1 MRVKLVRGGIDLGD
15 EVVPL
20 LAGAVH
26 YWRLARG
33 DWRACLVA
41 LRELGLRL
49 VDVYVPWGVHETAA
63 GQLELGQKDPQ
74 RDVVGFLRL
83 AHQLGLLA
91 IVRPGPHINAELTYF
106 GLPERVVWDSAC
118 QARSPEGNPVILPV
132 LPKMFPVPSYASEA
146 YHDEVT
152 RYFQLLAK
160 ALAPLRYPDGPIVM
174 LQVDNEGALF
184 FRDGAYDQDY
194 HPDAINQYRGFLR
207 RRYGTITALREA
219 YQQQQQAEPSSAR
232 EPAGESSTTS
242 EPTAAPEGDTA
253 QPRRDSVELRFANIE
268 PPKRF
273 AATCVADLAW
283 HLDWAAFQ
291 EHLLASSLGKF
302 ASALQA
308 AGLAD
313 IPTVHNFPLAQ
324 QTTPLNAARIGEV
337 VDLVGLDYYN
347 RCSPSARA
355 SIAARTSELAVRCE
369 AKSLPA
375 YACEMG
381 AGYAPY
387 FPPLSERDSVFTVM
401 CALAYGL
408 RGFNIYMA
416 VERDRWIGAPV
427 DCRGRARPTAAFWA
441 KLGQVLEETKFC
453 DLRRRV
459 PVRVL
464 VPRTERRL
472 ARVMHAFGP
481 ASGALL
487 NVMGLGAREGC
498 VEDDLG
504 LGYPLAIEAEVFV
517 GSFEQAL
524 DARGVPF
531 AVVGGEDRA
540 SALQRASWII
550 CASSGGLGP
559 ELARDLVTA
568 AEAGTRVTIG
578 PRPPRFDD
586 RMRPL
591 AEGQPLADC
600 CELLRSSDPASAD
613 DSVARA
619 MQALQLPSF
628 ACDPD
633 EIQAAVHEDE
643 EGQVRVVFVINA
655 TETDVVARVTVG
667 LDVQWEDGIEADRT
681 RSEGGVLELRMR
693 PQTVRMMVRC

>member
-1 MRVKLVRGGIDLGD
+1 MRVKLVRGGVDLGD

-26 YWRLARG
+26 YWRLARS
-33 DWRACLVA
+33 DWRACLLA
-41 LRELGLRL
+41 LRGLGLRL
-49 VDVYVPWGVHETAA
+49 VDVYVPWGVHETAP
-63 GQLELGQKDPQ
+63 GELELGQSDPQ
-74 RDVVGFLRL
+74 RDVAGFLRL
-83 AHQLGLLA
+83 AHELGLLA

-106 GLPERVVWDSAC
+106 GLPQRVVWDRAC

-132 LPKMFPVPSYASEA
+132 LPKMFPVPSYASDA

-160 ALAPLRYPDGPIVM
+160 ALAPLRYPDGPIVL

-194 HPDAINQYRGFLR
+194 HPDAISQYRDFLR
-207 RRYGTITALREA
+207 REYGTISALREA
-219 YQQQQQAEPSSAR
+219 YDRGPTDSSQ
-232 EPAGESSTTS
+232 
-242 EPTAAPEGDTA
+242 D
-253 QPRRDSVELRFANIE
+253 DLELRFASIE
-268 PPKRF
+268 PPKCF
-273 AATCVADLAW
+273 AATGVADLAR

-302 ASALQA
+302 AGALQA
-308 AGLAD
+308 AGLTD

-347 RCSPSARA
+347 RCSPSSRA
-355 SIAARTSELAVRCE
+355 SIAARTSELALRCD
-369 AKSLPA
+369 AKELPA
-375 YACEMG
+375 FACEMG

-387 FPPLSERDSVFTVM
+387 FPPLSERDSAFTVM

-408 RGFNIYMA
+408 RGYNIYMA
-416 VERDRWIGAPV
+416 VERDRWIGAPL
-427 DCRGRARPTAAFWA
+427 DCRGRPRPTAEFWT
-441 KLGQVLEETKFC
+441 KLAQALDKTNFHH
-453 DLRRRV
+453 LRRRL

-481 ASGALL
+481 VSGALL
-487 NVMGLGAREGC
+487 NVLGLGAREGC

-517 GSFEQAL
+517 RSFEQAL

-531 AVVGGEDRA
+531 AVVGGEDCA
-540 SALQRASWII
+540 TALPQASWIV

-559 ELARDLVTA
+559 ALARDLVTA
-568 AEAGTRVTIG
+568 AEAGARVTIG
-578 PRPPRFDD
+578 PRPPRLDD

-591 AEGQPLADC
+591 AEGGPLEDC
-600 CELLRSSDPASAD
+600 CELLCSSDPASAD
-613 DSVARA
+613 ASVARA
-619 MQALQLPSF
+619 MQALELPSF

-643 EGQVRVVFVINA
+643 QGQVRVVFVINA
-655 TETDVVARVTVG
+655 TETDLVARVTVG
-667 LDVQWEDGIEADRT
+667 LDVQWQDALESDRT
-681 RSEGGVLELRMR
+681 RSEQGVLELRLR
-693 PQTVRMMVRC
+693 PQTVRMMLRC